1 MSRSYRST
9 SICGLASAPSEKD
22 DKQRWHR
29 RWRRQNRQRVHQGAE
44 PLPLRVVSDP
54 WTMAKDG
61 KQWFH
66 ARRLP
71 HLMRK

>member
-1 MSRSYRST
+1 MSRSSRST
-9 SICGLASAPSEKD
+9 PICGLASAPSEKD

-29 RWRRQNRQRVHQGAE
+29 RFRRRNRQRLHQGAE
-44 PLPLRVVSDP
+44 PLPLRAFSNL

-61 KQWFH
+61 KQWFD